1 VIIAMWVI
9 NGLLAVVFVAA
20 GAVKIVTPAEAL
32 RARGMT
38 WVEEYKPATVRVIG
52 AAEVL
57 GAVGLIV
64 PRLISIAPILT
75 PIAALCLAAT
85 MAGAVATHVRRQ
97 EPYAPALVLG
107 AACLASALLGFVAH

>member
-1 VIIAMWVI
+1 M
-9 NGLLAVVFVAA
+9 
-20 GAVKIVTPAEAL
+20 
-32 RARGMT
+32 
-38 WVEEYKPATVRVIG
+38 
-52 AAEVL
+52 
-57 GAVGLIV
+57 

>member
-1 VIIAMWVI
+1 MIIAMWVI

-85 MAGAVATHVRRQ
+85 MAGAVAMAK
-97 EPYAPALVLG
+97 PPMP
-107 AACLASALLGFVAH
+107 